1 MQNSTDSQRR
11 YGNNMI
17 RKIEP
22 NSPAEKAGLM
32 PGDRILEINDENVE
46 DIEYFTL
53 VNTLR
58 DSIKK
63 NDIINLLV
71 MNSVEYNVYKNNN
84 IPIISGKIPSLK

>member
-1 MQNSTDSQRR
+1 
-11 YGNNMI
+11 MI

-22 NSPAEKAGLM
+22 LSPAEQAGLM

-63 NDIINLLV
+63 HNVINLLV
-71 MNSVEYNVYKNNN
+71 RNSVEYNVYKNNN
-84 IPIISGKIPSLK
+84 IPIINGEIPFMFKLLIFEFINNLCIC